1 MLSDSS
7 ASHPLLGYVVY
18 GPLWALTLTFT
29 STTLTCVLGPSQKTV
44 RITPEEY
51 AALLLLDGNDWRGVW
66 AIFRAARARDKA
78 QRPMPSGL

>member
-29 STTLTCVLGPSQKTV
+29 STTLTCILGPSQMTV
-44 RITPEEY
+44 RITPDEY
-51 AALLLLDGNDWRGVW
+51 ATLLLLDDGDWRGAW
-66 AIFRAARARDKA
+66 AIFRGARARERA